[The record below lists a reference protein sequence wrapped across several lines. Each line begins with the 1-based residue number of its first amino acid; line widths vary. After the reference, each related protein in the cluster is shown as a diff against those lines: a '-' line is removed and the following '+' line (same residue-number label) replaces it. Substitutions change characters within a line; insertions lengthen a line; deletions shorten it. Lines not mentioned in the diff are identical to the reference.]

1 LILPEIL
8 PSQFL
13 HFCGTG
19 EIGWPFGWNQ
29 LLSVDRSCRLL
40 KYLDSDVK
48 FNLIKDENLG
58 GNEPDCETNH
68 ERPERE

>member
-1 LILPEIL
+1 M
-8 PSQFL
+8 
-13 HFCGTG
+13 
-19 EIGWPFGWNQ
+19 
-29 LLSVDRSCRLL
+29 
-40 KYLDSDVK
+40 LDGRRVHESLVWLARVLGPDVK